1 MESNFQKALKLVLVH
16 EGGFVNHP
24 RDPGGATNKGVTIE
38 TYRRYVKPNGTVAD
52 LKAITAAQIAT
63 VYRNQYWNKC
73 NCDKL
78 PGGVDYAVFDFAV
91 NSGPTRAA
99 KYLQAVL
106 GVAEDGAIGNG
117 TLAAIRDATTTIKGL
132 CAKRMTFLRSLKTW
146 DTFGKGWERR
156 VTAVR
161 ADALAMVGTQA
172 EPHGPAK
179 SSTSKPSAPQSSIWQ
194 SIIDFL
200 TAIFKR
206 KTP

>member
-78 PGGVDYAVFDFAV
+78 PSGLDYAVFDFSV
-91 NSGPTRAA
+91 NSGPARAA

-106 GVAEDGAIGNG
+106 GVAEDGVIGSGTIDAIKNVR
-117 TLAAIRDATTTIKGL
+117 AAITGL

-146 DTFGKGWERR
+146 DTFGKGWTSR
-156 VTAVR
+156 VTSVR
-161 ADALAMVGTQA
+161 ADALAMVGAPAVPQA
-172 EPHGPAK
+172 IPAPVAP
-179 SSTSKPSAPQSSIWQ
+179 TTPTAKPSAWAA
-194 SIIDFL
+194 FFA
-200 TAIFKR
+200 AIMALFGVK
-206 KTP
+206 K